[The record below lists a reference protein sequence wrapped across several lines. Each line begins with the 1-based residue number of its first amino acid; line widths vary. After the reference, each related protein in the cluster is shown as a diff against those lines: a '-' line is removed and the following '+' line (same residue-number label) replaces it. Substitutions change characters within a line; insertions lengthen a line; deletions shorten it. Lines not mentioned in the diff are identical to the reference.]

1 MKFGNL
7 FAGSALIKR
16 TLALCIALVLLG
28 SLFVSAYAAELT
40 EEIQP
45 PEEEPTAAVLT
56 YVFLVNGAQ
65 YRCVTVGSGETL
77 TRPDDPALDGAQL
90 RRVVHRRRNG
100 VHRLR
105 HGRCG

>member
-45 PEEEPTAAVLT
+45 SEEEPAAAVLT
-56 YVFLVNGAQ
+56 YVFLVDGAQ

-77 TRPDDPALDGAQL
+77 TRPDDPALVGPSVAGWFTAD
-90 RRVVHRRRNG
+90 RRN
-100 VHRLR
+100 
-105 HGRCG
+105 